1 MNDINLD
8 LVLNDIQSNLSSFK
22 KSKIEES
29 DIKVENES
37 DKEQIDLRDSKSD
50 GDLETDEKP
59 TSVKDEKVEETKKES
74 VTIDKELESLKKELV
89 SKEKALNDTKRSYQN
104 TNQKLVLSKKKY
116 NSVIEEIKN
125 TLFSSENSLL
135 DDEEYNTLFNKLN
148 SVFDFKD
155 EELEVKEE
163 ISKNDNKS
171 KSILEK
177 LEKEFDNFKKYNKS
191 KNLDENYKAF
201 FDSVHL
207 LNVEERQNLLDY
219 LEEAEPTDSIEKL
232 LQMGQDYRDLF
243 EKGLKRHNNVFKY
256 VGSLHEEISKLHEE
270 INKLKE
276 NVDNDY
282 DISENKQ
289 IKSRSSVIT
298 NSKKYDDHTRSLIDM
313 LQ

>member
-1 MNDINLD
+1 MSDINLD
-8 LVLNDIQSNLSSFK
+8 LVLNDIQNELTNPK

-29 DIKVENES
+29 DIKVESES
-37 DKEQIDLRDSKSD
+37 DKEQVDLSDSKPD
-50 GDLETDEKP
+50 EDLEVDEKS
-59 TSVKDEKVEETKKES
+59 TSDKDEKVEENKKES
-74 VTIDKELESLKKELV
+74 VNENKDIESLKKELA
-89 SKEKALNDTKRSYQN
+89 SKDKALNDTKRSYQN
-104 TNQKLVLSKKKY
+104 SNQKLVLSKKKY
-116 NSVIEEIKN
+116 NAVIDEIKD
-125 TLFSSENSLL
+125 TLFNSENSLL
-135 DDEEYNTLFNKLN
+135 DDEEFNTLFNKLN

-155 EELEVKEE
+155 EELEVKDG
-163 ISKNDNKS
+163 ISKTDNKS

-191 KNLDENYKAF
+191 KDLDVNYKAF

-232 LQMGQDYRDLF
+232 LQMGQDYRNLF
-243 EKGLKRHNNVFKY
+243 EKGLKKHNNVFKY

-276 NVDNDY
+276 NVDNEY
-282 DISENKQ
+282 DREDNKQ
-289 IKSRSSVIT
+289 IKARSSVIS

>member
-1 MNDINLD
+1 MSDINLD
-8 LVLNDIQSNLSSFK
+8 LVLNDIQNELTNPK

-29 DIKVENES
+29 DIKVESES
-37 DKEQIDLRDSKSD
+37 DKEQVDLSDSKSND
-50 GDLETDEKP
+50 DLEVDEKS
-59 TSVKDEKVEETKKES
+59 TSDKDEKVEETKKES
-74 VTIDKELESLKKELV
+74 VNENKDIESLKKELA
-89 SKEKALNDTKRSYQN
+89 SKDKALNDTKRSYQN
-104 TNQKLVLSKKKY
+104 SNQKLVLSKKKY
-116 NSVIEEIKN
+116 NAVIDEIKD
-125 TLFSSENSLL
+125 TLFNSENSLL
-135 DDEEYNTLFNKLN
+135 DDEEFNTLFNKLN

-155 EELEVKEE
+155 EELEVKDE
-163 ISKNDNKS
+163 ISKTDNKS

-191 KNLDENYKAF
+191 KDLDVNYKAF

-232 LQMGQDYRDLF
+232 LQMGQDYRNLF
-243 EKGLKRHNNVFKY
+243 EKGLKKHNNVFKY

-276 NVDNDY
+276 NVDNEY
-282 DISENKQ
+282 DRDDNKQ
-289 IKSRSSVIT
+289 IKARSSVIS

>member
-8 LVLNDIQSNLSSFK
+8 LVLNDIQSKLSSPK
-22 KSKIEES
+22 NSKIEES

-37 DKEQIDLRDSKSD
+37 DKEQIDLSNSNSD
-50 GDLETDEKP
+50 EDLEIDEKS

-89 SKEKALNDTKRSYQN
+89 SKDKALNDTKRSYQN
-104 TNQKLVLSKKKY
+104 SNQKLVLSKKKY

-163 ISKNDNKS
+163 ISKDDNKS

-191 KNLDENYKAF
+191 KGLDENYKAF

-219 LEEAEPTDSIEKL
+219 LEDADPTDSIEKL
-232 LQMGQDYRDLF
+232 LQMGQDYRNLF
-243 EKGLKRHNNVFKY
+243 EKGLKKHNNVFKY
-256 VGSLHEEISKLHEE
+256 VGSLHEEITKLHEE

>member
-1 MNDINLD
+1 MNDVNLD
-8 LVLNDIQSNLSSFK
+8 LVLNDIQNKLSSPK
-22 KSKIEES
+22 NSKIEESDIKVEES

-37 DKEQIDLRDSKSD
+37 DKEQIDLSNSNSD
-50 GDLETDEKP
+50 EALEVDE
-59 TSVKDEKVEETKKES
+59 SKKES
-74 VTIDKELESLKKELV
+74 VSIDKELESLKKELV
-89 SKEKALNDTKRSYQN
+89 SKDKALNDTKRSYQN
-104 TNQKLVLSKKKY
+104 ANQKLVLSKKKY

-148 SVFDFKD
+148 SVFDFKN

-163 ISKNDNKS
+163 ISKSDNKS

-191 KNLDENYKAF
+191 KGLDENYKAF

-219 LEEAEPTDSIEKL
+219 LEEADPTDSIEKL
-232 LQMGQDYRDLF
+232 LQMGQDYRNLF
-243 EKGLKRHNNVFKY
+243 EKGLKKHNNIFKY
-256 VGSLHEEISKLHEE
+256 VGSLHEEITKLHDE

-276 NVDNDY
+276 NVDNNY

>member
-8 LVLNDIQSNLSSFK
+8 LVLNDIQSKLTNPK
-22 KSKIEES
+22 NSKIEGS

-37 DKEQIDLRDSKSD
+37 GKEQIDLSDSKSD
-50 GDLETDEKP
+50 EDLEIDEKS

-89 SKEKALNDTKRSYQN
+89 SKDKALNDTKRSYQN
-104 TNQKLVLSKKKY
+104 SNQKLVLSKKKY

-163 ISKNDNKS
+163 ISKDDNKS

-191 KNLDENYKAF
+191 KDLDENYKAF

-219 LEEAEPTDSIEKL
+219 LEEADPTDSIEKL
-232 LQMGQDYRDLF
+232 LQMGQDYRNLF
-243 EKGLKRHNNVFKY
+243 EKGLKKHNNVFKY
-256 VGSLHEEISKLHEE
+256 VGSLHEEITKLHEE